1 MNTLISPVLLD
12 GRSLNLGLLEE
23 IALGRPA
30 ALDPEVLPAVR
41 ASRKVVDDL
50 LARGEVAYGLNTGFG
65 RLANRRIEPDQ
76 VRELQRNLILSH
88 CAGMGPYLPDR
99 AVRAMIALRVNALAQ
114 GFSGVRVEL
123 LEALLAL
130 LHHGIHPRVPSRGSV
145 GASGDLAPLSH
156 IALALLG
163 EGEVSWQG
171 RVVPAAEALAA
182 EGLSPVVL
190 EAKEGLALING
201 TQLMTALGS
210 LTLARAGR
218 LMRCADVIGGMSVEA
233 LMGTDANLHPLLH
246 AARPHPGQLAVAETL
261 RRALASSP
269 AIASHRD
276 CPRVQDAYSLRCMP
290 QVHGAAREGWRFATE
305 ILQREMNSVTDNPLV
320 FPDSGQVVSG
330 GNFHGAPVALALDA
344 AAVALATLGTISERR
359 CDRLLAGQDGLPS
372 FLAVN
377 PGLHSGLMI
386 VQYTAA
392 ALVNENK
399 VLAHPASVDTVP
411 TSAGQEDHNSHGPT
425 AAHKLEQL
433 VSNLERI
440 LACEWVCAGQALEN
454 RRPLRFGPGT
464 EAGLAVLRRVVP
476 VLEGDRP
483 PHGDLEAARSLLEDG
498 TLWSEIQ
505 EVLGPLP

>member
-130 LHHGIHPRVPSRGSV
+130 LHHGIPSGSLRGSV

-156 IALALLG
+156 IARALLG

-233 LMGTDANLHPLLH
+233 LMGTDANLHPLH
-246 AARPHPGQLAVAETL
+246 AARPIPGSLPSPNAAAGLAFARHRISSGLSSGPGRLFASLHAPGAWGSPRGLAL
-261 RRALASSP
+261 R
-269 AIASHRD
+269 
-276 CPRVQDAYSLRCMP
+276 
-290 QVHGAAREGWRFATE
+290 HG

-330 GNFHGAPVALALDA
+330 GNFHRPRWPWPWTRPPWPWRPWGRSPSA
-344 AAVALATLGTISERR
+344 AAIASWRGRMA
-359 CDRLLAGQDGLPS
+359 CPPS
-372 FLAVN
+372 WRSTR
-377 PGLHSGLMI
+377 GC
-386 VQYTAA
+386 T
-392 ALVNENK
+392 
-399 VLAHPASVDTVP
+399 
-411 TSAGQEDHNSHGPT
+411 
-425 AAHKLEQL
+425 
-433 VSNLERI
+433 
-440 LACEWVCAGQALEN
+440 
-454 RRPLRFGPGT
+454 
-464 EAGLAVLRRVVP
+464 P
-476 VLEGDRP
+476 V
-483 PHGDLEAARSLLEDG
+483 
-498 TLWSEIQ
+498 
-505 EVLGPLP
+505 